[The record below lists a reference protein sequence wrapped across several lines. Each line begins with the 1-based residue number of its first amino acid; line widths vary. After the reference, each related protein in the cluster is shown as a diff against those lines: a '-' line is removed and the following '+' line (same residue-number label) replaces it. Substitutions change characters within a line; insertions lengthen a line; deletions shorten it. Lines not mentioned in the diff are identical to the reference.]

1 MAFLLTA
8 LVLLTLI
15 AVSVTVVDAVRA
27 SHWRGVAVERRQ
39 CWRERAGDDEEDR
52 RGRRQRA
59 RHRAVL
65 VRPGMMV
72 TVSP

>member
-39 CWRERAGDDEEDR
+39 CWRERAGDDEEDPDPDDGSGLGTEPFSYA
-52 RGRRQRA
+52 RG
-59 RHRAVL
+59 
-65 VRPGMMV
+65 
-72 TVSP
+72 